1 MTFLNLRTFSS
12 LGNRDYRYYF
22 GTVTLQTTAMYMQ
35 TIVRSL
41 LVYRITGSVAL
52 LGTVA
57 LISALPE
64 IVLSLFGGVLADRI
78 PKKLVLIFGQT
89 AYAIASLIVAV
100 CITVGYISP
109 EHPESWWVLAVTAFF
124 RGGVLGIVMPSR
136 QAIISELVGSDLL
149 MNALSINNLVRN
161 VSRLFSPA
169 LAGILI
175 DTVGFE
181 AVYYI
186 MTVMYVLA
194 ILLTLPLP
202 LTGTAKKGT
211 RITNPFI
218 EIRDGLKYVWRE
230 NILFSILVLTMF
242 ITLLSSPY
250 MQLLAVFTDDILGVG
265 ATGLGVLVSASGA
278 GAMVGTLILAS
289 LPNRRRGLMLFMSG
303 AILGM
308 ALAGFSFSSIWL
320 LSLALMTIIGFGQTG
335 RMLLSNALLQSY
347 SEESY
352 RGRVMSIYL
361 MESGISTVGV
371 FFAAI
376 LAEGVGVQWAVGS
389 LSIMLLTGCVLGIF
403 FQPRVRH
410 LD

>member
-1 MTFLNLRTFSS
+1 MTFRNLRTFSS

-57 LISALPE
+57 LISAIPE

-89 AYAIASLIVAV
+89 AYAVASLIVAV

-136 QAIISELVGSDLL
+136 QAIISELVGTDLL

-161 VSRLFSPA
+161 ISRLFAPA

-175 DTVGFE
+175 DVVGFE

-194 ILLTLPLP
+194 IFLTLPLP
-202 LTGTAKKGT
+202 LTGTAKRTKMV
-211 RITNPFI
+211 NPFA

-230 NILFSILVLTMF
+230 NILFSILILTMF

-250 MQLLAVFTDDILGVG
+250 MQLLAVFTDDILKVG
-265 ATGLGVLVSASGA
+265 ATGLGILVSASGA

-289 LPNRRRGLMLFMSG
+289 LPSRRRGLMLFISG
-303 AILGM
+303 AILGL
-308 ALAGFSFSSIWL
+308 ALAGFSFSPIWV
-320 LSLALMTIIGFGQTG
+320 LSLALMVFIGFGQTG

-347 SEESY
+347 SEEGY

-376 LAEGVGVQWAVGS
+376 LAEGVGVQWAVGG
-389 LSIMLLTGCVLGIF
+389 LAILLLAGCTLGIF
-403 FQPRVRH
+403 LQPRVRR
-410 LD
+410 LE

>member
-1 MTFLNLRTFSS
+1 MTFRNLRTFSS
-12 LGNRDYRYYF
+12 LRNRDYRYYF

-89 AYAIASLIVAV
+89 AYAIASLIIAV

-124 RGGVLGIVMPSR
+124 RGGILGIVMPSR

-202 LTGTAKKGT
+202 LTGTAKGT
-211 RITNPFI
+211 RITNPFM

-250 MQLLAVFTDDILGVG
+250 MQLLAVFTDDILKVG
-265 ATGLGVLVSASGA
+265 ATGLGILVSASGG

-289 LPNRRRGLMLFMSG
+289 LPNRRRGLMLFISG
-303 AILGM
+303 AILGL

-376 LAEGVGVQWAVGS
+376 LAEGVGVQWALGS
-389 LSIMLLTGCVLGIF
+389 LSILLLAGCILGIF
-403 FQPRVRH
+403 FQPQVRH

>member
-1 MTFLNLRTFSS
+1 MDFRNIRTFSS

-57 LISALPE
+57 LISAVPE
-64 IVLSLFGGVLADRI
+64 IIFSLFGGVLADRI
-78 PKKLVLIFGQT
+78 PKKQVLIFGQAT
-89 AYAIASLIVAV
+89 YAIASLITAVA
-100 CITVGYISP
+100 ITIGYVGP
-109 EHPESWWVLAVTAFF
+109 EHPESWWLIAVIAFF
-124 RGGVLGIVMPSR
+124 RGGILGIVMPSR
-136 QAIISELVGSDLL
+136 QAIISELVGPDLL

-161 VSRLFSPA
+161 VSRLLSPA

-175 DTVGFE
+175 DVVGFE

-186 MTVMYVLA
+186 MTAMYVLA
-194 ILLTLPLP
+194 VILTLPLP
-202 LTGTAKKGT
+202 LTGNTGRT
-211 RITNPFI
+211 RMKNPFT
-218 EIRDGLKYVWRE
+218 EIGDGLKYVWKE
-230 NILFSILVLTMF
+230 NILFSVLTLTMF

-250 MQLLAVFTDDILGVG
+250 MQLLAVFADDILKVG
-265 ATGLGVLVSASGA
+265 ATGMGVLVSASGA

-289 LPNRRRGLMLFMSG
+289 LPERRRGLMLLVSG
-303 AILGM
+303 AILGV
-308 ALAGFSFSSIWL
+308 ALAGFSFSLAWS
-320 LSLALMTIIGFGQTG
+320 LSLALMAFIGFGQTG

-347 SEESY
+347 SSDSY

-361 MESGISTVGV
+361 MESGISTIGV

-376 LAEGVGVQWAVGS
+376 LAEGIGVQWAIGGLAIIQAVGC
-389 LSIMLLTGCVLGIF
+389 LAWVF
-403 FQPRVRH
+403 AQPKMRR
-410 LD
+410 LE